1 MVTTSRMVS
10 KCSMTEKVKRT
21 NNIDNIVVARAVL
34 TTKDGHVGMHML
46 ECRVCS
52 RNSQDST
59 GLQNVLL

>member
-1 MVTTSRMVS
+1 
-10 KCSMTEKVKRT
+10 MTEKVKRT